1 MDHAMPWISSMP
13 CQAKEGEA
21 RPGATATATYVLY
34 GLAWRPCLGD
44 RQQHAFIRL
53 PAGRTDARI
62 IIHCFPSNS
71 ALPPS
76 PSAPLPPRRRTPNT
90 APHYQLSAAS
100 SPGGSPTGRLRCLAF
115 RLPQP
120 HRDGKAI
127 GPVRSAALALAARP
141 CR

>member
-1 MDHAMPWISSMP
+1 MDHANAMPWISSMP

-21 RPGATATATYVLY
+21 RPGATATATYVWL
-34 GLAWRPCLGD
+34 GLATLSR
-44 RQQHAFIRL
+44 RL
-53 PAGRTDARI
+53 AAARIHSSPGRTDGRA
-62 IIHCFPSNS
+62 HNYPLLPSNS
-71 ALPPS
+71 ALPAS
-76 PSAPLPPRRRTPNT
+76 PSAPLPPRPRTPNT
-90 APHYQLSAAS
+90 APHHQLSAAS
-100 SPGGSPTGRLRCLAF
+100 SPGGSPTGRLRCPAF